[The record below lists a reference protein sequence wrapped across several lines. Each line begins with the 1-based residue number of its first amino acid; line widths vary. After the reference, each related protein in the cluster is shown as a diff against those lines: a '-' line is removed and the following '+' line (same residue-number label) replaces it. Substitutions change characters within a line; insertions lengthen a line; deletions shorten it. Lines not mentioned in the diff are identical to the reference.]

1 MTDSVAGIPLPP
13 FRVKPH
19 LTVGAS
25 WPMIVFYPSFY
36 LKDSLNSKNERKK
49 EQLSI
54 ENMFLERTFFWPDP
68 WKI

>member
-1 MTDSVAGIPLPP
+1 MIDSVAGVPLPP
-13 FRVKPH
+13 FRVKLH
-19 LTVGAS
+19 STVGAS
-25 WPMIVFYPSFY
+25 WPMVVFYPSFY

-54 ENMFLERTFFWPDP
+54 ENIFLERTFFWPDP